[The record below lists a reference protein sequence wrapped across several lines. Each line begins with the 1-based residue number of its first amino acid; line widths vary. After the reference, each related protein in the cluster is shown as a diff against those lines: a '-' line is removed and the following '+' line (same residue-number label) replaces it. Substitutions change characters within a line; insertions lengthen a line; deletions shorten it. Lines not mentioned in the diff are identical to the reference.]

1 MRFEAARDLAQ
12 TRGFAYLPASQV
24 AKRPALLQ
32 NSRLIGLP
40 LADPYGQ
47 ASRMT
52 RPEAARSL
60 TTTRKSCNDAL
71 KRRGSLLIWR
81 DKDMT
86 WLAPK
91 AGRNGRPLLS
101 SDAAIQ

>member
-1 MRFEAARDLAQ
+1 
-12 TRGFAYLPASQV
+12 
-24 AKRPALLQ
+24 
-32 NSRLIGLP
+32 
-40 LADPYGQ
+40 
-47 ASRMT
+47 MT
-52 RPEAARSL
+52 GPEAARSL
-60 TTTRKSCNDAL
+60 TTTWKFCNDAL
-71 KRRGSLLIWR
+71 KWRGSLLIWR